1 MFTTNFY
8 ETDVTCDVIRKV
20 PPFVLSKL
28 LILIADW
35 RLVIVLVTWHISYK
49 ITTLHRTSL
58 LSTPLPFW
66 TSIITLGKKID
77 DEKTLLLKK
86 IWLRRFLISRKQR
99 NTWKKTCKWKI
110 ISRDKK
116 TYLQIMIDKFSL
128 TPNKWDIQPS
138 VTWSSRNMDEIFDL
152 KFHLLFIYLSQN
164 FYQVPFMPEEGHF
177 SDEF

>member
-1 MFTTNFY
+1 MHF
-8 ETDVTCDVIRKV
+8 R
-20 PPFVLSKL
+20 
-28 LILIADW
+28 
-35 RLVIVLVTWHISYK
+35 HG
-49 ITTLHRTSL
+49 TSL
-58 LSTPLPFW
+58 LSTPLPLCS
-66 TSIITLGKKID
+66 SIITLGKKID

-152 KFHLLFIYLSQN
+152 KFHLSYVRSLLFVWNPSMHKQFLLLNLIVGLVHCTLN
-164 FYQVPFMPEEGHF
+164 F
-177 SDEF
+177 